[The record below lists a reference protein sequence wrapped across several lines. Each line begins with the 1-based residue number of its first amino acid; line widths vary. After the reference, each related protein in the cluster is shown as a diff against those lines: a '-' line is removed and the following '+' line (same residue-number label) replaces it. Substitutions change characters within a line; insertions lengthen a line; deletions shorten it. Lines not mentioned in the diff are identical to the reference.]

1 MLLLLGD
8 QNLRLKVQAQSPGVT
23 EEMGAIAI
31 MIGRSAFVLRHV
43 AGLGKR
49 RSPDLPGRSRDLVP
63 GKAARPCT
71 NFDNQLHRLPPDSRF
86 LI

>member
-1 MLLLLGD
+1 
-8 QNLRLKVQAQSPGVT
+8 
-23 EEMGAIAI
+23 MGAITIAI
-31 MIGRSAFVLRHV
+31 MIGRSAFVLGRV

-63 GKAARPCT
+63 VKAACPCT